1 MGTSFAQRMIEAW
14 NSGNV
19 EKIGEMY
26 PTDVQVLHPI
36 VPDVLAGRDAV
47 VQFERRTFAAFYEI
61 HWEATRVVA
70 DGPNVALEFQ
80 VEATNSAP
88 IPSPQGM
95 VPATGKRI
103 ILRGVSLFT
112 LNSNREIT
120 EERRYFDSGE
130 LPRPAR
136 VSDREVAGTPGALV
150 HSKAA
155 DYPSDA
161 FSNWRES
168 VIRTLQYA

>member
-1 MGTSFAQRMIEAW
+1 MGTSFAQRMVEAW

-26 PTDVQVLHPI
+26 ATDVQVWHPM
-36 VPDVLAGRDAV
+36 VPDVLTGRDAV
-47 VQFERRTFAAFYEI
+47 VQFEGGMFAAFSEI

-95 VPATGKRI
+95 APATGKRI
-103 ILRGVSLFT
+103 TLRGVSLFT
-112 LNSNREIT
+112 LNVKGEIT
-120 EERRYFDSGE
+120 EERRYFDSGSFFGQ
-130 LPRPAR
+130 L
-136 VSDREVAGTPGALV
+136 DLG
-150 HSKAA
+150 
-155 DYPSDA
+155 
-161 FSNWRES
+161 
-168 VIRTLQYA
+168 